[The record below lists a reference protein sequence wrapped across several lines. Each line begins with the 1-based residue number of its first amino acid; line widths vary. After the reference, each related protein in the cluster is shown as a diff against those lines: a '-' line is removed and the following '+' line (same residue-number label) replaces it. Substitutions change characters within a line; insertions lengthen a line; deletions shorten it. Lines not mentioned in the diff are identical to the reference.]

1 MRHFHPGF
9 PFFYVRY
16 FCVPVVFAPGRKR
29 LVRIAASFPSV
40 IVHYNRELA
49 HPGQAVFSNGD
60 NTGTAPKAEGNTMP
74 GSFRSF
80 ALAAALLAVVSPGAE
95 AARDNDYPT
104 VAIADYVFG
113 CMAANGQT
121 RQALEKC
128 SCSID
133 LIASILPYDR
143 YVSAETVLQ
152 MRRVG
157 GEKGSIFRTEMHMTE
172 AVAELRRAQA
182 ESEMR
187 CF

>member
-1 MRHFHPGF
+1 M
-9 PFFYVRY
+9 
-16 FCVPVVFAPGRKR
+16 PGRSR
-29 LVRIAASFPSV
+29 MTLLAAS
-40 IVHYNRELA
+40 
-49 HPGQAVFSNGD
+49 
-60 NTGTAPKAEGNTMP
+60 
-74 GSFRSF
+74 
-80 ALAAALLAVVSPGAE
+80 LAAAFAMATAQ
-95 AARDNDYPT
+95 AAQNNDYPT
-104 VAIADYVFG
+104 TAVADYVFG

-143 YVSAETVLQ
+143 YVRAETILQ

-157 GEKGSIFRTEMHMTE
+157 GEKGSLFKTEAHMVE
-172 AVAELRRAQA
+172 AVAEMRRAQA

>member
-1 MRHFHPGF
+1 MFCV
-9 PFFYVRY
+9 FY
-16 FCVPVVFAPGRKR
+16 VPVVFAPGRER

-49 HPGQAVFSNGD
+49 HPRQAVFSQGIIPES
-60 NTGTAPKAEGNTMP
+60 APKAEGNAMP

-80 ALAAALLAVVSPGAE
+80 ALAVALLPFVISRAE